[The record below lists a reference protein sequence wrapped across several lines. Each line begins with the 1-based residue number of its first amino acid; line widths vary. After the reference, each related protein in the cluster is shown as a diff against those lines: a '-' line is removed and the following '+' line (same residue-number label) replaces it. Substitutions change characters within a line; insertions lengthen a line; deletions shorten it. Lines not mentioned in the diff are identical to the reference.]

1 MKQNKNENKTMKK
14 IFFSMAVVVL
24 STLSLTAQITEGS
37 VKYNVEVSSTNP
49 ELEMQLAML
58 QGSTFELFFK
68 DKMSRSE
75 MSMGSMM
82 KITTITNTEAEN
94 SIMLM
99 SGMMGNT
106 AVKMSAEDLKKGEE
120 NVNETEVTLVDE
132 TKEIQGY
139 NCKKAIATN
148 EEGQESVIWYTE
160 DLAINKLGQNYLNN
174 QVPGFPL
181 EFEINQGEVKMT
193 MVSTE
198 VNKKLDKKKVKELFD
213 TSIPEGYTEMTP
225 EQLQGMGM

>member
-1 MKQNKNENKTMKK
+1 
-14 IFFSMAVVVL
+14 MAVVVL

-68 DKMSRSE
+68 DNMSRSE

-120 NVNETEVTLVDE
+120 NVDGTEITLVDE

-160 DLAINKLGQNYLNN
+160 DLAINKLGQNYLNK

-213 TSIPEGYTEMTP
+213 TSVPEGYTEMTP
-225 EQLQGMGM
+225 EDLQNLGGGI

>member
-1 MKQNKNENKTMKK
+1 MKK

-68 DKMSRSE
+68 ENMSRSE

-160 DLAINKLGQNYLNN
+160 DLAINKLGQNYLNR

-225 EQLQGMGM
+225 EELQGMGM

>member
-1 MKQNKNENKTMKK
+1 MKK

-68 DKMSRSE
+68 ENMSRSE

-120 NVNETEVTLVDE
+120 NVDGTEITLVDE

-160 DLAINKLGQNYLNN
+160 DLAINKLGQNYLNK

-213 TSIPEGYTEMTP
+213 TSVPEGYTEMTP
-225 EQLQGMGM
+225 EELQGMGM

>member
-1 MKQNKNENKTMKK
+1 
-14 IFFSMAVVVL
+14 
-24 STLSLTAQITEGS
+24 
-37 VKYNVEVSSTNP
+37 
-49 ELEMQLAML
+49 
-58 QGSTFELFFK
+58 
-68 DKMSRSE
+68 
-75 MSMGSMM
+75 SMM

-160 DLAINKLGQNYLNN
+160 DLAINKLGQNYLNR

-193 MVSTE
+193 MV
-198 VNKKLDKKKVKELFD
+198 
-213 TSIPEGYTEMTP
+213 
-225 EQLQGMGM
+225 

>member
-1 MKQNKNENKTMKK
+1 MKK

-68 DKMSRSE
+68 DNMSRSE

-106 AVKMSAEDLKKGEE
+106 AVKMSADDLKKGEE
-120 NVNETEVTLVDE
+120 NVDGTEITLVDE

-139 NCKKAIATN
+139 DCKKAIATN

-160 DLAINKLGQNYLNN
+160 DLAINKLGQNYLNK

-198 VNKKLDKKKVKELFD
+198 VNKKLDKKKAKELFD
-213 TSIPEGYTEMTP
+213 TSVPEGYTEMTP
-225 EQLQGMGM
+225 EELQGMGM

>member
-1 MKQNKNENKTMKK
+1 
-14 IFFSMAVVVL
+14 MAIVVL

-68 DKMSRSE
+68 ENMSRSE

-120 NVNETEVTLVDE
+120 NVDGTEITLVDE

-160 DLAINKLGQNYLNN
+160 DLAINKLGQNYLNK

-213 TSIPEGYTEMTP
+213 TSVPEGYTEMTP
-225 EQLQGMGM
+225 EDLQNLGGGM

>member
-1 MKQNKNENKTMKK
+1 MKK

-24 STLSLTAQITEGS
+24 STLSLTAQIKEGS
-37 VKYNVEVSSTNP
+37 VKYSVEVSSTNP

-68 DKMSRSE
+68 ENMSRSE

-120 NVNETEVTLVDE
+120 NVDGTEITLVDE

-139 NCKKAIATN
+139 NCKKAISTN

-160 DLAINKLGQNYLNN
+160 DLAINKLGQNYLNK

-198 VNKKLDKKKVKELFD
+198 VNKKLDKKKAKELFD
-213 TSIPEGYTEMTP
+213 TSVPEGYTEMTP
-225 EQLQGMGM
+225 EQLQEMGM

>member
-1 MKQNKNENKTMKK
+1 
-14 IFFSMAVVVL
+14 MAIVVL

-68 DKMSRSE
+68 DNMSRSE

-120 NVNETEVTLVDE
+120 NVDGTEITLVDE

-160 DLAINKLGQNYLNN
+160 DLAINKLGQNYLNK

-213 TSIPEGYTEMTP
+213 TSVPEGYTEMTP
-225 EQLQGMGM
+225 EDLQNLGGGM